1 MYGGK
6 ITNNTGAIVGG
17 IYSSTNPIPVSGSPI
32 VTGNQANGSDNN
44 VSLYDSSKIL
54 IAGPLSGSAS
64 MGITMQTIGIFT
76 KSSDGIKP
84 KDYIINFSSDS
95 KDYEVMPI
103 GSDLRIAKPKKNA
116 IDMEESVPA
125 KVIANNRLYDGTEK
139 PLVTVEGEAV
149 GGTMYYALGTDTET
163 APDTGWDAE
172 IPAAAAEGS
181 YYVWYIAGGDDS
193 HEDSAPAGVTVTISR
208 NVYTAS
214 VDYQEWQKG
223 SSGSLTITFN
233 GKLENENTYS
243 KWNQKVV
250 IDGAEIPDS
259 AYSHKSGSLVID
271 LKPAYLETL
280 SAGTHTMDVS
290 FIDGATSVQFCIIEK
305 ASSSGSGSSAPE
317 QKNDTVVTCQMAG
330 YPADYAW
337 NEAAKACQ
345 LGYIDVNGTFR
356 STARA
361 SVPNTYDKGVV
372 CNITTLLTSTLIA
385 LLSAIMLRRHS

>member
-1 MYGGK
+1 
-6 ITNNTGAIVGG
+6 
-17 IYSSTNPIPVSGSPI
+17 
-32 VTGNQANGSDNN
+32 
-44 VSLYDSSKIL
+44 
-54 IAGPLSGSAS
+54 

-116 IDMEESVPA
+116 IDIEKSVPA

-139 PLVTVEGEAV
+139 PLVTVEGEAD
-149 GGTMYYALGTDTET
+149 GGTMYYALGTDAET

-172 IPAAAAEGS
+172 IPAAAAEGT

-214 VDYQEWQKG
+214 ADHQEWQKG

-233 GKLENENTYS
+233 GKLEDENTYS

-271 LKPAYLETL
+271 LKPAYLQTL

-290 FIDGATSVQFCIIEK
+290 FIDGAASVQFCIIEK
-305 ASSSGSGSSAPE
+305 ASSSGSGSSAPV

-330 YPADYAW
+330 YPADYAL

-345 LGYIDVNGTFR
+345 PGYIDVNGTFR
-356 STARA
+356 START

-372 CNITTLLTSTLIA
+372 GNITTLLTSTLIA
-385 LLSAIMLRRHS
+385 LLSAKMLRRH